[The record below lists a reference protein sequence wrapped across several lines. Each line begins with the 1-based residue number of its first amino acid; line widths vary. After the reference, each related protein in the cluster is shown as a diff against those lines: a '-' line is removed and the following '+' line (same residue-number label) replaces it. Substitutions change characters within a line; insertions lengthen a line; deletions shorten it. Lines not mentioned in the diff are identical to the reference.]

1 MKKFPYILAVFTLFQ
16 ALATSPGHAQNPS
29 DSDLQALRFYMAE
42 DNEQAVRSEVRRL
55 QLSYP
60 DWVVPEDLGQLQQSL
75 PDDSVGRIYAEI
87 RSGNFARARAIIEE
101 TSQGTPNWA
110 PPAELL
116 ATLAIAESQVAFDL
130 AVSRGEAG
138 AAIRIAR
145 SNPDLLR
152 CERVNNAW
160 LLAEQYQSAG
170 EPELALAT
178 LNGIVHSCADAN
190 ILVATLE
197 KSVAVATID
206 QLASMADMAR
216 ARVPTAADRL
226 TSVEN
231 RLRAGMQS
239 QPRQASSATPNGA
252 PARLEAA
259 GSASVTSTKNQQPM
273 QPPQAQVSRRAP
285 SRGGGVSAGLTQ
297 ARNAAQRADWATCLA
312 ASANGTS
319 PEIVS
324 QRGWCALNAGRPM
337 QALNDFKS
345 AASRAHSTGAQRDA
359 YYGLAL
365 VMLRLNMVD
374 QAASVAATVHL
385 TAEQR
390 LEVESQILD
399 RRGVTAYQHRD
410 YRRAIAYFDELERL
424 TGVVRR
430 DLALLRGYAYLNS
443 GQRAQARA
451 EFQAIHDKLATPE
464 SRKALSRALR

>member
-1 MKKFPYILAVFTLFQ
+1 MKKFPCIFAVFTLSQ
-16 ALATSPGHAQNPS
+16 ALAISPGHAQSPS

-75 PDDSVGRIYAEI
+75 PDDAVGRIYAEI

-130 AVSRGEAG
+130 AVSRGEAQ
-138 AAIRIAR
+138 AAIRIAS

-160 LLAEQYQSAG
+160 LLAEQYQSSG
-170 EPELALAT
+170 EPVLALAT
-178 LNGIVHSCADAN
+178 LNGIVRSCSDAN

-197 KSVAVATID
+197 KSVSVANLE
-206 QLASMADMAR
+206 QLASMADVAR

-226 TSVEN
+226 TSVES
-231 RLRAGMQS
+231 RLRAGLQS
-239 QPRQASSATPNGA
+239 QPRETASSSPSGA
-252 PARLEAA
+252 PAPLENA
-259 GSASVTSTKNQQPM
+259 GAEPVTSTRSQQPT
-273 QPPQAQVSRRAP
+273 QRPQATSP
-285 SRGGGVSAGLTQ
+285 SRPTGSSAGLAQ

-319 PEIVS
+319 AEIVS

-345 AASRAHSTGAQRDA
+345 AASRAPSTGAQRDA

-374 QAASVAATVHL
+374 QAANVAATVHL